1 MGSFVS
7 DPKGDETDKQRRR
20 RQKGAKGS
28 GRHVA
33 TKGNNLGSG
42 SSNDL
47 GLVGG
52 GTPSR
57 ANLPTGSKAD
67 FGDIASKRS
76 GHRLRTGTEGPT
88 GGGKGS
94 TFDSGLGGGL
104 DNKPSRTRARPDG
117 KPVGI
122 FQEFADSEFT
132 PPANGF
138 PEQGGLSNEE
148 FPRRDTSIFLL
159 G

>member
-1 MGSFVS
+1 MESFVS
-7 DPKGDETDKQRRR
+7 GPKGDEADKQRRR
-20 RQKGAKGS
+20 RRKGEKGS
-28 GRHVA
+28 GRQVL

-52 GTPSR
+52 GTPGR
-57 ANLPTGSKAD
+57 ANLPTGSRTD
-67 FGDIASKRS
+67 FCDIASKRS
-76 GHRLRTGTEGPT
+76 GDQLRTGTERPT
-88 GGGKGS
+88 GGGIGS
-94 TFDSGLGGGL
+94 TFDSGLGGVL
-104 DNKPSRTRARPDG
+104 DNKLSRTRARPDG

-122 FQEFADSEFT
+122 FQEFGDSEFT

-148 FPRRDTSIFLL
+148 FPHRDTSIFLL